1 MCEAFE
7 VRKDGKALT
16 PISPNPAIGMGGSYL
31 YHPSDFV
38 RRYAAVSGTARR
50 VEQALIRSADRLL
63 SPSDAQDV
71 NDFVSTLGRVRDEAG
86 HHPGRQAGPDA

>member
-38 RRYAAVSGTARR
+38 RRYAA
-50 VEQALIRSADRLL
+50 L
-63 SPSDAQDV
+63 SPELRGELS
-71 NDFVSTLGRVRDEAG
+71 R
-86 HHPGRQAGPDA
+86 H